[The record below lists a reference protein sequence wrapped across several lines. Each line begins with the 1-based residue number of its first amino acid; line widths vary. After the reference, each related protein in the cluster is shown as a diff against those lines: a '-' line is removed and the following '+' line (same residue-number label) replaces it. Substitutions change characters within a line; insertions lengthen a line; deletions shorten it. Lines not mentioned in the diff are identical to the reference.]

1 MNILLDTGVSG
12 VGINLAELWSN
23 IKSAFMQFSVFDAI
37 DILVLTLIFICTF
50 KFFRGKKGGALL
62 LGIAVCLVTWF
73 VSTTFNLDG
82 TSFIF
87 SKIFE
92 IGVLALIIIF
102 QPELRDVLE
111 RIGSGPINSLMNF
124 GDQKKKQM
132 LYYKAVDA
140 ICSAVSD
147 LSRTKTGALV
157 VLSRTTSLEDIIQSG
172 ITINADTNSFLLRN
186 LFFNKA
192 PLHDG
197 AVVID
202 DARIV
207 AAGCLLPLTRRQDID
222 GDLGTRH
229 RAALGMSEISDA
241 IIIVVSEETGI
252 ISVASDCTLT
262 RNYTPDTLR
271 NYLLK
276 AWVRD
281 KSGNGNIDK
290 SESYYG

>member
-1 MNILLDTGVSG
+1 MVTLLDTGVSNTG
-12 VGINLAELWSN
+12 MNLSELWAS
-23 IKSAFMQFSVFDAI
+23 IKSAFIDFSISDAM
-37 DILVLTLIFICTF
+37 DILVLTLLFLFAF
-50 KFFRGKKGGALL
+50 KFFRGKRGGALL
-62 LGIAVCLVTWF
+62 FGIALCLVAWF
-73 VSTTFNLDG
+73 VSSAFDLQG

-92 IGVLALIIIF
+92 IGVLALVIIF
-102 QPELRDVLE
+102 QPEIRDVLE
-111 RIGSGPINSLMNF
+111 RIGAGPLNGLMNF

-140 ICSAVSD
+140 IYSAVSD
-147 LSRTKTGALV
+147 LSRTKTGALI
-157 VLSRTTSLEDIIQSG
+157 VLSRTTSLDDIIHTGVSL
-172 ITINADTNSFLLRN
+172 NADTNSFLIRN

-202 DARIV
+202 DARII

-229 RAALGMSEISDA
+229 RAALGMSEVSDA

-271 NYLLK
+271 RYLLK
-276 AWVRD
+276 VWVRD
-281 KSGNGNIDK
+281 KSGNGNNDK